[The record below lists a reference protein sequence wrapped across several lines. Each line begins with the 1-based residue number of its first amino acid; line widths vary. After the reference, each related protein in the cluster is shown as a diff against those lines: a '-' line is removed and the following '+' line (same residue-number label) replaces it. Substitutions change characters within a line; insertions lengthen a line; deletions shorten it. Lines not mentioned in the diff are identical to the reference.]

1 MADDL
6 FATKAPLRIITGPA
20 GTGKT
25 EALVR
30 RAAELVAGGAAASSV
45 ALFAATP
52 AACDALGVRLAAAF
66 ADAGLPSTPDALPH
80 VLTAFE
86 YEMALLSLPEA
97 RHALNREPRVMLRF
111 EENIF
116 MEDMKTSGVQPKRL
130 GDMLRFLYRSSC
142 DLEHMTRD
150 WFFNDEEEKVFG
162 LLGQLQD
169 YYGCYV
175 RQMVPYYALRF
186 AKDFPKV
193 TAGHGFAH
201 VLADDF
207 QLLTK
212 ASQCLLALA
221 ARQSLT
227 VAADPQA
234 ACTALE
240 DYPYPAGVE
249 ELAAANEGCERV
261 TLAASYAAAGVREAL
276 NELLADEAL
285 AGKPLLEAATAA
297 GAAALAEGAVAPVTC
312 AFAEPQNELE
322 GVAAMVQSLRKLGFA
337 DADIAVTAPKSL
349 WESNLAKAL
358 RAAGIPVAAMHRP
371 NVSGDVRTLE
381 TSFEGRV
388 VTLLRLLADPS
399 NQLALRCWCGFGDYL
414 ANSTIFTDM
423 AKARVHLAIGTTD
436 IQMTAG
442 ENALFAQQRERV
454 LSALAQAR
462 ELLPQLVGLGGEALV
477 RAAAAAVAPDAELPP
492 RFLRAFGTL
501 SQDMDAEA
509 VLASLERNVFL
520 PHFVGNGVNLGLT
533 CDFAGLRPRAVIA
546 SGMVNGLTPES
557 RYFDPTSVERDKRPA
572 MLAKEAAKAYAAAGR
587 AQESLRFTYFTSVGL
602 VEAEHMRLKVER
614 VRLLNGRR
622 MCEVHPSETI
632 RALTGVRFN
641 D

>member
-1 MADDL
+1 MTEDL
-6 FATKAPLRIITGPA
+6 FATKARASIVTGPA

-25 EALVR
+25 QALVR
-30 RAAELVAGGAAASSV
+30 RAVELVAGGAAPGTI

-52 AACDALGVRLAAAF
+52 AACDALRARLAAAF
-66 ADAGLPSTPDALPH
+66 SDAGLPAESAALPH
-80 VLTAFE
+80 ILTAFE
-86 YEMALLSLPEA
+86 YEMALLSLPDA
-97 RHALNREPRVMLRF
+97 RHALNREPRIMLRF

-142 DLEHMTRD
+142 DLEHMTRE
-150 WFFNDEEEKVFG
+150 WFFNSEEEKVFG

-175 RQMVPYYALRF
+175 RQLVPYYALRF

-193 TAGHGFAH
+193 LAGHSFAH

-212 ASQCLLALA
+212 ASQCLLVRA
-221 ARQSLT
+221 ARESLT
-227 VAADPQA
+227 VAADPLA

-240 DYPYPAGVE
+240 DYPFAGGVE
-249 ELAAANEGCERV
+249 ELVRANPACERV
-261 TLAASYAAAGVREAL
+261 ALTASYAAADVREAL
-276 NELLADEAL
+276 NALLADEPLGGRAL
-285 AGKPLLEAATAA
+285 LAAA
-297 GAAALAEGAVAPVTC
+297 GGEAPADGTISPVTC

-322 GVAAMVQSLRKLGFA
+322 GVAAIVQSLAKQGFA
-337 DADIAVTAPKSL
+337 FDDVAVAAPKPL
-349 WESNLAKAL
+349 WEGNLARAL
-358 RAAGIPVAAMHRP
+358 RAAGVPVAAMQRP
-371 NVSGDVRTLE
+371 NISGDVRTLE

-388 VTLLRLLADPS
+388 VTLLRLLADPT

-423 AKARVHLAIGTTD
+423 AKAQVHLGLGTTD

-442 ENALFAQQRERV
+442 ENALFAQQRDRV
-454 LSALAQAR
+454 LGALSQAR

-477 RAAAAAVAPDAELPP
+477 RGAAALIAPDAELSPH
-492 RFLRAFGTL
+492 FLRAFGTL
-501 SQDMDAEA
+501 TDDMDAEA

-520 PHFVGNGVNLGLT
+520 PHFVGGGVKLGLT
-533 CDFAGLRPRAVIA
+533 CDFAGLRPRAVIL
-546 SGMVNGLTPES
+546 SGMANGFTPES

-572 MLAKEAAKAYAAAGR
+572 MLAKEAAKTYAAAGR
-587 AQESLRFTYFTSVGL
+587 ADELLRFTYFTSVGL

-622 MCEVHPSETI
+622 MCEIHPAETI